1 MWKLTKWLTPVFTLV
16 MLLLVSLISV
26 KLRAQTIKQ
35 LTLEEAYEFGRTNYP
50 LIRQKDLVNKTADL
64 TIANLQKG
72 FLPQITIAGQAT
84 YQSAVTE
91 ILFPVPGFAVAPL
104 SNDQYKLVS
113 DISQMV
119 YDGGVIR
126 EQKNLQVLG
135 SEVEQQRIEVDL
147 IKLRNGSAMFT

>member
-16 MLLLVSLISV
+16 ILLLVGLMPF
-26 KLRAQTIKQ
+26 KLNAQTKQ
-35 LTLEEAYEFGRTNYP
+35 LTLEDAYEFGRKNYP

-72 FLPQITIAGQAT
+72 FLPQIAIVGQAT

-91 ILFPVPGFAVAPL
+91 ILFPVPGFAVTPL

-119 YDGGVIR
+119 YDGGVIK
-126 EQKNLQVLG
+126 EQKNLQLLG
-135 SEVEQQRIEVDL
+135 SEVEQ
-147 IKLRNGSAMFT
+147 